1 MIGLPTINYNGGR
14 RTYYDV
20 QVKVTKITD
29 ERHWKN
35 LWFKKTKKIYLE
47 VLSIPKAS
55 FKNAFDEVINFP
67 SILILHDFAG
77 DFSNLT
83 AGELLSIKF
92 GYADSD
98 QQYWHRINA
107 FSASIL
113 IKEQQIHLV

>member
-1 MIGLPTINYNGGR
+1 MLSLPTINHNGGH

-29 ERHWKN
+29 ERHWEN

-47 VLSIPKAS
+47 VLSIPEAS
-55 FKNAFDEVINFP
+55 FRNAFDDQINFP
-67 SILILHDFAG
+67 KSLIVHYFDG
-77 DFSNLT
+77 DLNLIT
-83 AGELLSIKF
+83 GEFLSMNI

-98 QQYWHRINA
+98 QQYWHGVNA

-113 IKEQQIHLV
+113 RNNEELSLI